1 MIPLH
6 LTVPNPYAILTQTPE
21 DTAWFIVLDLK
32 DAFFCIPVHSDSQ
45 YLFTFEWTDPDTNM
59 TQQYTWTVLP
69 EGFWDR
75 PHLFGNALAKELKE
89 LTLEMGALLHYVN
102 DLLIFSPSEEAS
114 DQNTVQALSF
124 LGSG

>member
-6 LTVPNPYAILTQTPE
+6 LTVSNPYVILTQTPK

-32 DAFFCIPVHSDSQ
+32 DAFFCIRVHSDSQ

-75 PHLFGNALAKELKE
+75 PHLFGNTLAKELKE
-89 LTLEMGALLHYVN
+89 LTLKMWALLHYVN
-102 DLLIFSPSEEAS
+102 DLLIFGPSEEAS